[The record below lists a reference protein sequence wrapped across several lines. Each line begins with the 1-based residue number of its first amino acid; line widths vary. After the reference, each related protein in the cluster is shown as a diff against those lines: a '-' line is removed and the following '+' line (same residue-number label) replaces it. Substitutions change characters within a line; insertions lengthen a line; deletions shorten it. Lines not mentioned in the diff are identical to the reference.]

1 MDKEVANSKLTKSL
15 TNLETDHLSSP
26 SMDSSS
32 TNEETTQVEMVER
45 QAKGISVPGLPP
57 PTTSSSKS
65 NGAQETMTEEKVML
79 IKAITDRL
87 KEIDE
92 LKDVTQTLV
101 ASLVKTLSTIETPH
115 IKALLL
121 KAGPRMIVITTKARE
136 DIAAVTKETDA
147 RTEDIS
153 EDMCHR

>member
-101 ASLVKTLSTIETPH
+101 ASLVKTHTTIETPH